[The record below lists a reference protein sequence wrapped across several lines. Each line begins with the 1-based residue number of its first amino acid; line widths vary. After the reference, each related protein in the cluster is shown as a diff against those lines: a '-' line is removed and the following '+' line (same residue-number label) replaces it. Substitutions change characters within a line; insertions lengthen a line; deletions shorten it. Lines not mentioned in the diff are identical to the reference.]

1 VKRSVRYLLII
12 AVLLAA
18 LSRTAAQ
25 EKRPGDQELRILQ
38 QRAQQLEAAGRLD
51 QAGEL
56 YSRLARILPPPQ
68 NLNAYAGARRCFER
82 SKDLAGWEALI
93 HDLQTR
99 QRALP
104 FQVDLAEI
112 AYLRG
117 DRAEALRTWRAVID
131 DNPQE
136 EQAYKLTGAV
146 LLKYYLYDEAE
157 SLYLRGR
164 KAFKDPQ
171 RFFFELVHLYQ
182 DQGAFTRMTEEYL
195 AYLQKNAGQLGYIQA
210 QLLSAGDEPEAV
222 RQIAGSIEREMKS
235 SADFRLPGCQLL
247 GSLYTQSRDYRLALQ
262 CYEELEEAARRKN
275 PAEVGQYY
283 YTFAMAAMSDG
294 ALSEARRALEALV
307 QQAGPRSPHRVHA
320 AFALARLLEKEG
332 DYTRALAAYGEFIR
346 SYPDWPETP
355 DLYLRAGDLYLDRFF
370 NLAAADSVYQR
381 LLQRPN
387 LPVSYH
393 LLALQKR
400 AQCAIAGGD
409 LRSAEKFISTL
420 HRETPTG
427 YGRQRQADLM
437 LVQIDLFEGRPGRA
451 LNKLEKLIGEA
462 GGAGEAKADTV
473 QNDLLELYLL
483 LRSSRQDSLE
493 LVRYGKALWLQRQ
506 RSHAAAFDTL
516 AALLA
521 GSRPGAL
528 AERARFLQVD
538 LLRTMG
544 RFPEALVI
552 SAALAADSS
561 GLAPDFAL
569 MTMAGL
575 HEELKEPE
583 KARQLYES
591 FLEKYPES
599 IYIEQVRGHI
609 RRLETRSR

>member
-1 VKRSVRYLLII
+1 MKRSVRYLLII

-56 YSRLARILPPPQ
+56 YSRVARILPPPQ

-182 DQGAFTRMTEEYL
+182 DQGAFARMTEEYL
-195 AYLQKNAGQLGYIQA
+195 NYLQKNAGQLGYVQA

-409 LRSAEKFISTL
+409 LRCAEKFISTL

-451 LNKLEKLIGEA
+451 LNKLEKLIGGA